1 MMDKTQ
7 TDKDKRFADMYRK
20 CLGVATSD
28 CIAGECVTLST
39 QWHKEDALIGSKTMR
54 SVIMDDLNEPAK
66 PTRFW
71 ECEYCGT
78 VNPIDTLDC
87 RAKACGHSVTR
98 KAMEEAWEGP
108 KAPQD
113 KIDEAKAHTP
123 KMQVYGPGA
132 EDVVIDH
139 SEPIGKYTT
148 PEGAFVSLCNWR
160 IGL

>member
-1 MMDKTQ
+1 MFEAAEK
-7 TDKDKRFADMYRK
+7 MYRNPW
-20 CLGVATSD
+20 ATV
-28 CIAGECVTLST
+28 IST
-39 QWHKEDALIGSKTMR
+39 PWHKEDLMPMGKHMDY
-54 SVIMDDLNEPAK
+54 VITDEINEPP

-87 RAKACGHSVTR
+87 RAKACGHSITR
-98 KAMEEAWEGP
+98 KAMETAWEGP
-108 KAPQD
+108 KTLQN

-123 KMQVYGPGA
+123 KMMISGPGA